1 MKKTLIGLLLL
12 LSGSSHAQTMVH
24 EPKDETAN
32 VEGQVSVIGFPH
44 SEEKLAQRSLFV
56 KSQPPNVGGAAIPAP
71 LVSDPPSEIPSSVP
85 TIRARRMESRNLF
98 VKVAPPIIEG
108 QGISDPP
115 SDVPS
120 IVPTTIARRQMREL
134 ERESKSEM
142 PSWVI

>member
-1 MKKTLIGLLLL
+1 
-12 LSGSSHAQTMVH
+12 MVH

-32 VEGQVSVIGFPH
+32 LEDGQVSVIGFPH

-85 TIRARRMESRNLF
+85 TIRARRMENRNLF
-98 VKVAPPIIEG
+98 VKFAPPSIEG
-108 QGISDPP
+108 QSISDPP

-120 IVPTTIARRQMREL
+120 IVPTTIARRRKREL
-134 ERESKSEM
+134 ERESKSEL
-142 PSWVI
+142 PTWVI